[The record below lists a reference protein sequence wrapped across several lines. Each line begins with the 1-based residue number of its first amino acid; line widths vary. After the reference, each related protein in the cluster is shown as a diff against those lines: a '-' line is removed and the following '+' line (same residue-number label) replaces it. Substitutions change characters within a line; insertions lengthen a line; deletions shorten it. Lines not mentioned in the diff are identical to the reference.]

1 MSIVYFYKKDI
12 FIKKTTN
19 SIIILIIIQKIIG
32 NNKMKKNKNN
42 YYGKISDNE
51 ILLNITNHAME
62 RFFERH
68 YDIAKAINFQD
79 DFYYNN
85 NSWKINAFLMSECF
99 KRAYESKIHINNTSF
114 QVHMLES
121 YGDEYGKGLRVF
133 SFGDVVFVCK
143 ENEEKD
149 ELTIITVVGKEYK
162 YAITKNIDYEIK
174 QKNFVLNQNKQE
186 IESIKEII
194 ANNCRTNP
202 FVEWNKNVISVD
214 EALNKKTDVYA
225 DNISKSEMD
234 YSRLSINDLLWELG
248 GYEQIVHIDNNKSI
262 ILADYNNKYDL
273 LVVEDKSIYNIIDD
287 FENFKNK
294 DNEEKI
300 SLLNARK
307 LTKDEH
313 LNLVYKS
320 LNKNNKDFIK
330 VTNKKFKQ
338 VVECLSIPELH
349 ELIKDF
355 KEKEI
360 INLLFSNNHHIK
372 NFLNINDVYD
382 NTDIKRIL
390 TNIENDNDDVG
401 NYIIET
407 NNNEVELVKINHKN
421 NVIKQIYLENYY
433 EILNKLNI
441 DELDLNNNDKKIVNE
456 FLLKKLSSIENMEE
470 IFNHLL
476 DKNVIS
482 LNKNN
487 KNNDLINYQTNN
499 FDNDT
504 KKSLNVKIDKNNGK
518 KYIYR

>member
-143 ENEEKD
+143 ENEAKD
-149 ELTIITVVGKEYK
+149 ELTIITVVSKEYK

-248 GYEQIVHIDNNKSI
+248 
-262 ILADYNNKYDL
+262 
-273 LVVEDKSIYNIIDD
+273 
-287 FENFKNK
+287 
-294 DNEEKI
+294 
-300 SLLNARK
+300 
-307 LTKDEH
+307 
-313 LNLVYKS
+313 
-320 LNKNNKDFIK
+320 
-330 VTNKKFKQ
+330 
-338 VVECLSIPELH
+338 
-349 ELIKDF
+349 
-355 KEKEI
+355 
-360 INLLFSNNHHIK
+360 
-372 NFLNINDVYD
+372 
-382 NTDIKRIL
+382 
-390 TNIENDNDDVG
+390 
-401 NYIIET
+401 
-407 NNNEVELVKINHKN
+407 
-421 NVIKQIYLENYY
+421 
-433 EILNKLNI
+433 
-441 DELDLNNNDKKIVNE
+441 
-456 FLLKKLSSIENMEE
+456 
-470 IFNHLL
+470 
-476 DKNVIS
+476 
-482 LNKNN
+482 
-487 KNNDLINYQTNN
+487 
-499 FDNDT
+499 
-504 KKSLNVKIDKNNGK
+504 
-518 KYIYR
+518 